1 MESHQPW
8 PAFNIQNQLAEYQK
22 RSYISNQVP
31 DTHFFHWIS
40 THTHTHKT
48 TATNSILQQN
58 FFFFFFAQ
66 TGGNKKQPKV
76 KTTHV
81 DRFWI
86 WLMNA
91 VITVLYRWCKL
102 KLHHNSRRQTC
113 HKFKGQ
119 LFWHKRFCASW
130 TGSQWNNLYMDRWSV
145 GQFGCKWDFFSPC
158 RWDKNWTSKT
168 SRHDALVPILVFTR
182 SQENQV
188 LSARQLMREP
198 NYHLHLY
205 ASVHLCVHRCVHR

>member
-1 MESHQPW
+1 MRTTEVEAGCFSETQPSDHLHPVDICRVYSGLCNCLLPAVLHYQPW
-8 PAFNIQNQLAEYQK
+8 KWNLINPDRLLIYKTNWQSIKRGVTFQIRCLIHTFFTELAH
-22 RSYISNQVP
+22 
-31 DTHFFHWIS
+31 TL
-40 THTHTHKT
+40 THTKPLPQIQYY
-48 TATNSILQQN
+48 NRI
-58 FFFFFFAQ
+58 FFFFFFAR

-86 WLMNA
+86 WLMNV

-145 GQFGCKWDFFSPC
+145 GQFGCKWDFFS
-158 RWDKNWTSKT
+158 
-168 SRHDALVPILVFTR
+168 L
-182 SQENQV
+182 QV
-188 LSARQLMREP
+188 RQKVDVQ
-198 NYHLHLY
+198 NI
-205 ASVHLCVHRCVHR
+205 